1 MERKAKIGHILKTC
15 RKGKGWK
22 LVDLAL
28 RSGVSVSYIGRCE
41 RDERFPSGRILGKL
55 ASSLG
60 ISEIE
65 LFRLAGYLSS
75 ESGYK
80 AVQLERCIGFWE
92 SLLLHNRVFMEPGT
106 IAQIDI
112 TLKLLRGLK
121 TKEAL

>member
-28 RSGVSVSYIGRCE
+28 RS
-41 RDERFPSGRILGKL
+41 LGKL